1 MIILSRR
8 RCWLVFGGTGSVWG
22 GTGWHLLVLG
32 PVWNDQVGQSDH
44 GGQNGQG
51 CLVWSGLVWSG
62 Q

>member
-1 MIILSRR
+1 M
-8 RCWLVFGGTGSVWG
+8 
-22 GTGWHLLVLG
+22 HLLVLG

-51 CLVWSGLVWSG
+51 CLVWSGLVLFG